1 MRSNSSRFDPA
12 LQRGER
18 DPERL
23 RGAGEIAAIPDQRP
37 LNVTHLDLQQREVGW
52 GVVVKRRSGRGF
64 GTQRARGEQLRR
76 PQRIAV
82 EHDRA
87 LEDVPQLAHV
97 AGPRVSG
104 EPLDLTWGELRTVPA
119 SNAVQQVL

>member
-37 LNVTHLDLQQREVGW
+37 LNVTHIDLQQLEVGW
-52 GVVVKRRSGRGF
+52 GVVVKRGSGRGF

-76 PQRIAV
+76 PPRTEV
-82 EHDRA
+82 YPHPLHDA
-87 LEDVPQLAHV
+87 VPQ
-97 AGPRVSG
+97 
-104 EPLDLTWGELRTVPA
+104 VP
-119 SNAVQQVL
+119 VLYGRP